1 MAEVTLRIT
10 ADTRGAVTGIEV
22 VQREL
27 GDLGR
32 AGQGAA
38 GAVSGVG
45 EAAQRAGREAEQ
57 GMGGAAAAVAG
68 LRTQV
73 LGLVAGA
80 ASIGTVLSVAGI
92 ADQYG
97 QVSARLKAVIGD
109 TISLASAQDA
119 VFAVAQRTR
128 SELAATGDL
137 VSGLARSY
145 AAAGLS
151 SEQAF
156 ATSLRLSEAINN
168 ALVTSGTSAAAA
180 SGLITQLGQAL
191 SSGVLRGDEFNS
203 MMEASPRL
211 AQALAA
217 GLNVPIGKLREM
229 AEAGELTR
237 ERVTAALT
245 GIEFDKLAREA
256 AAMPLTLAQGWQQV
270 TNAFQQYVGRA
281 NSELGATSAVAAA
294 LGLLAEN
301 MNAVVEGALRL
312 SVVVAA
318 GFGINAL
325 LPVLAAFSAQL
336 TVAGSAALGTATAL
350 TAVNV
355 AMTGLL
361 AGGLAFIA
369 GWQVGTYLR
378 EQFVEVEVA
387 GIGMVTGLMRAYE
400 RLRTATEAIGAT
412 IEIAFGNASSVAR
425 LAISDLL
432 RAFADFAQVE
442 LPAGL
447 RADFTFGAA
456 DGIRRLADEM
466 EAGVRPTRSYQE
478 AWDEIGSTLDKNLA
492 AVDRVQTE
500 MLDAAIETRKAGA
513 AAVGAAADMGKLSAA
528 TGKVADEAGK
538 AGAAMRAVGDAV
550 GRVGVGSVGATA
562 SVGAFAGATAQAATA
577 SDELARR
584 SQQAAE
590 ESARYWG
597 GAGDAISNA
606 LGEGLVDG
614 FRGTADRLKNIFKR
628 LLADLASAAISQRI
642 VIPIMTALG
651 LPTGGMQTGNLL
663 QTILGGGQPGGGGGL
678 LSSLFGGGQG
688 GGFLGQI
695 GSTVGGAVR
704 GVLGTVLGIGGGTAL
719 ASGLGAV
726 GAAGGATGLGLAGL
740 GGGAAGA
747 GAFAGAT
754 AGGAAGLGFMS
765 TIGAAL
771 PVIGQ
776 IAAVAMAIN
785 ALAGGRLFGT
795 SRRPDSATQTI
806 GLSDAGGTASATM
819 TTVRQ
824 RSLFRG
830 REWDTNAV
838 DAGDEATQAAR
849 QLFEAVRQTM
859 VTAAQ
864 QLEAEAPDM
873 IAASLRTVQQFDKD
887 GKVKATQYF
896 VDILG
901 RTWEEASAEAAATR
915 INAEALIATIDA
927 ALGTT
932 VAAGTQAAADA
943 AGEVI
948 GAAAGA
954 IGDELR
960 DGVTT
965 MLKGASSAL
974 QGEASAIAE
983 RWRSDA
989 NALMDGAQLLLAAAT
1004 DIRRGAGLL
1013 GDGSLTAVVG
1023 LIEDLAAEGESLAQT
1038 YARVA
1043 GSTRLLEDALSLS
1056 GITLDRTRE
1065 EFVRFA
1071 ADIATQAGGL
1081 ERAGQLWSRYFETFF
1096 TAEERAQLAA
1106 ERARA
1111 AAESQF
1117 TDIGRSVGEFTGAG
1131 GLQAFRAA
1139 FDQVLQTGS
1148 AEAIVQ
1154 WLEAAEAL
1162 GVLTEATARLG
1173 DAAIAQAGTLAELM
1187 ASVEAALGEGAA
1199 AQGLAEQLERQRT
1212 ANAEMIAQATALGAS
1227 EEQLARVR
1235 ALGDQRIQQ
1244 IIGSVS
1250 QQTTVLSSALRRLG
1264 IAISG
1269 TSEQFAVAASGI
1281 SGDFELL
1288 FEQALGSL
1296 YSETERV
1303 AMRQAVAQ
1311 QNLAEAMRAA
1321 GLSTDD
1327 IISRTQL
1334 RIQLEAALAAGNFT
1348 LAESLLRV
1356 SRAMDQV
1363 DQAASNAAS
1372 STGQMINN
1380 GNGSQFGGG
1389 NNGGSGLGFGDGPT
1403 GGAAGGL
1410 VDDIERIRQGLR
1422 DWLAA
1427 LTTGDLSPLRPRQ
1440 QLEQAQA
1447 ELQRLATAAAGGD
1460 LEALRQ
1466 LSGAG
1471 DAVLRLGR
1479 SVFGSSAAYTALFEQ
1494 VRALVGNAAG
1504 ITTPIGGGPGGGNTR
1519 PVDDLGRSA
1528 TSAAAALDLLAARAG
1543 MPAGSLSAGL
1553 PIIRP
1558 NFAATEQQ
1566 VSETAA
1572 RPVVQELQRGQ
1583 QQQRDDADRLRAEL
1597 AAMREEM
1604 AELRR
1609 ASERQAQAAERS
1621 IDMMRTR

>member
-256 AAMPLTLAQGWQQV
+256 AAMPLTLAQGWLQA
-270 TNAFQQYVGRA
+270 TNAFQVYVGRVNA
-281 NSELGATSAVAAA
+281 ETGATASLAAA
-294 LGLLAEN
+294 LGFVADN
-301 MNAVVEGALRL
+301 MERLIDGAVQLGTAL
-312 SVVVAA
+312 AA
-318 GFGINAL
+318 GLGVRAL
-325 LPVLAAFSAQL
+325 IPVLGAMAAQM

-361 AGGLAFIA
+361 AAGLALVA
-369 GWQVGTYLR
+369 GWQVGSFLR
-378 EQFVEVEVA
+378 DQSLEVEEAGVRMVVA
-387 GIGMVTGLMRAYE
+387 VARAYE
-400 RLRTATEAIGAT
+400 YLRSGTETAAAT
-412 IEIAFGNASSVAR
+412 LEIAFGNAFQVIK
-425 LAISDLL
+425 LGISDLL
-432 RAFADFAQVE
+432 RAFADFAEVE

-456 DGIRRLADEM
+456 DSLRSLAAEV
-466 EAGVRPTRSYQE
+466 EASVRPVRTYGE
-478 AWDEIGSTLDKNLA
+478 AWEEIGSTLSANLA
-492 AVDRVQTE
+492 VVDAME
-500 MLDAAIETRKAGA
+500 KDMLDAALANHRAGRS
-513 AAVGAAADMGKLSAA
+513 AVAAAADFGKLESAA
-528 TGKVADEAGK
+528 GKVADEAGK

-550 GRVGVGSVGATA
+550 GRVGVGSVGAA
-562 SVGAFAGATAQAATA
+562 AGVSAFAGATAQAATA

-628 LLADLASAAISQRI
+628 LLADLAAAAISQRI

-651 LPTGGMQTGNLL
+651 LPTGGLQSGGLL
-663 QTILGGGQPGGGGGL
+663 QTILGGGL

-726 GAAGGATGLGLAGL
+726 GAAGGAAGLGLAGL

-830 REWDTNAV
+830 REWNTNAV

-849 QLFEAVRQTM
+849 DLFDAVRQTM
-859 VTAAQ
+859 MQAAR

-932 VAAGTQAAADA
+932 VAAGTQAATDA

-954 IGDELR
+954 IGDELGE
-960 DGVTT
+960 GVTV
-965 MLKGASSAL
+965 MLKGASGAL

-989 NALMDGAQLLLAAAT
+989 GALMDGAQLLLAAAT

-1013 GDGSLTAVVG
+1013 GDGSLTSVVD
-1023 LIEDLAAEGESLAQT
+1023 LIEDMAAEGESLAQT

-1043 GSTRLLEDALSLS
+1043 GSTRLLEDALELS
-1056 GITLDRTRE
+1056 GITLNKTRE

-1071 ADIATQAGGL
+1071 TNITEAAGGID
-1081 ERAGQLWSRYFETFF
+1081 RANQLWSSYFNTFF
-1096 TAEERAQLAA
+1096 TAEERAVLAQQ
-1106 ERARA
+1106 RARA
-1111 AAESQF
+1111 AGEREF
-1117 TDIGRSVGEFTGAG
+1117 KDIGLNFSDFTGPT
-1131 GLQAFRAA
+1131 GLADFRRQ
-1139 FDQVLQTGS
+1139 FDEVLRTGS

-1162 GVLTEATARLG
+1162 GIFTDATGRLG
-1173 DAAIAQAGTLAELM
+1173 DRAIAQASNINEFM
-1187 ASVEAALGEGAA
+1187 AGVDA
-1199 AQGLAEQLERQRT
+1199 GLAEGGADPGLAERLERQR
-1212 ANAEMIAQATALGAS
+1212 AQNAEQIARATELGAS

-1235 ALGDQRIQQ
+1235 QLGDQRIQQ
-1244 IIGSVS
+1244 IINS
-1250 QQTTVLSSALRRLG
+1250 SSAQTQTLAGALRQLG
-1264 IAISG
+1264 IAAVG
-1269 TSEQFAVAASGI
+1269 TTEQFAVAASGL
-1281 SGDFELL
+1281 SSDFGDL
-1288 FEQALGSL
+1288 FEGFLGSF
-1296 YSETERV
+1296 YSETERA
-1303 AMRQAVAQ
+1303 AMRQTVAQ
-1311 QNLAEAMRAA
+1311 GNLNAALQAA
-1321 GLSTDD
+1321 GLATDNV
-1327 IISRTQL
+1327 ISRTEL
-1334 RIQLEAALAAGNFT
+1334 RIQIEAALAAGNYK

-1356 SRAMDQV
+1356 ARAMDQV
-1363 DQAASNAAS
+1363 DQAATGAAN
-1372 STGQMINN
+1372 STQQLVNN
-1380 GNGSQFGGG
+1380 GNGSQFGAGG
-1389 NNGGSGLGFGDGPT
+1389 GGSGLGFGGDGPT

-1494 VRALVGNAAG
+1494 VRALVGGAAG

-1558 NFAATEQQ
+1558 TFAATEQQ

-1572 RPVVQELQRGQ
+1572 RPVVAELQRGQ

-1609 ASERQAQAAERS
+1609 ASERQAQEMARS
-1621 IDMMRTR
+1621 NDIMRTR